1 MDRHSFSFLFN
12 SKLSKMMIYVE
23 PMNTAPIAYCGGAKN
38 RIRRLFILNRYLF
51 HGHLLAITKMPQHFV
66 GSHSAKLT

>member
-1 MDRHSFSFLFN
+1 
-12 SKLSKMMIYVE
+12 MIYVE